1 MRGLYCDAEDPLPTS
16 SGRHC
21 KDDDGSCR
29 DLLESSPPGAEHTGG
44 TGPVLSLQSDAG
56 GGRGVLGG
64 PQPETQ
70 QVRWTACHAGG
81 RSLVLVESC
90 NAGGIARPLQMG
102 DVRRTDSGHLSQRVA
117 SKKSAPGIL

>member
-70 QVRWTACHAGG
+70 QVRQTVWNVG
-81 RSLVLVESC
+81 RASSGLAEGR
-90 NAGGIARPLQMG
+90 NTGIIYRTLQMG
-102 DVRRTDSGHLSQRVA
+102 DGRWNDSGRL
-117 SKKSAPGIL
+117 L